1 MAWQP
6 CLSGQNLATQWEKSI
21 GIGAKM
27 AKKASI
33 ISKKKVKHVLF
44 ISLWPWLQ
52 KWGYGTT
59 EFEHNI
65 ALQLRSA
72 SEYGV
77 TIHEH
82 TAWQG
87 QRHNLLLF

>member
-33 ISKKKVKHVLF
+33 ISKKKSKTCIIYFTVAMA
-44 ISLWPWLQ
+44 
-52 KWGYGTT
+52 T
-59 EFEHNI
+59 EMGIWH
-65 ALQLRSA
+65 
-72 SEYGV
+72 
-77 TIHEH
+77 H
-82 TAWQG
+82 
-87 QRHNLLLF
+87 